1 MKNQSKCSE
10 CTLNGVLC
18 LRSGRDL
25 LLYNIVSYG
34 GFMKNANE

>member
-1 MKNQSKCSE
+1 MKNRSKCSE

-18 LRSGRDL
+18 VRSGRGL
-25 LLYNIVSYG
+25 SLYYIVSYG